1 MRDPSLAP
9 LIAVVGSDG
18 SGKSTVCAAL
28 LEWLSQQRPTE
39 IRHLGKQSGNLGR
52 AIARVPLI
60 GKGADNRIVAKASK
74 ARDDEGPGGVTAIV
88 IYLLSMRRVL
98 RFNRMLAVRRRGIA
112 IIADRYPQVGVPG
125 PMDGLGLYAPSP
137 RSGIARWL
145 GRRER
150 AHYERM
156 ENTVPDLVIR
166 LNVDLATAAARKP
179 DHRYSS
185 LKAKI
190 EAVPRL
196 SFNGAPIVDIDAT
209 LPLAE
214 VLAQAKA
221 AVAATLERIAPA
233 RP

>member
-1 MRDPSLAP
+1 MRDPELAP

-28 LEWLSQQRPTE
+28 AEWLNERRPTE
-39 IRHLGKQSGNLGR
+39 IRHLGKQSGNMGR

-60 GKGADNRIVAKASK
+60 GKRADDRIVAKASK
-74 ARDDEGPGGVTAIV
+74 ARDDDGPSGATALV
-88 IYLLSMRRVL
+88 IYLLSMRRVR
-98 RFNRMLAVRRRGIA
+98 RFRRMLTARKRGIA
-112 IIADRYPQVGVPG
+112 VIGDRYPQVGVPG
-125 PMDGLGLYAPSP
+125 PMDGMGLYAPNP
-137 RSGIARWL
+137 KSGIARWL
-145 GRRER
+145 GVRER
-150 AHYERM
+150 AHYEWM
-156 ENTVPDLVIR
+156 EQTVPDLVIQ
-166 LNVDLATAAARKP
+166 LNVDLETAVARKP

-209 LPLAE
+209 LPLDR

-221 AVAATLERIAPA
+221 AVTAALDRIAA
-233 RP
+233 N